1 MSGRTRFSSVARE
14 SCGSDPGPLSP
25 YLAPAARVPVFED
38 LRTAWV
44 SREPSFLILGT
55 QTSLLPTLF
64 LPVFPSSLSFLAC
77 LCAQSEICKKAAVV
91 RSVSS
96 GSLCPLHTWD
106 LRPQNPTSEPPW
118 RGLRLIPVL
127 LDMRIQRASQGLETC
142 VLLKPSVDPLLQL
155 RTISLEIMNEHNF
168 RTVFSHGL
176 MDPSFFLCPQSPHPL
191 SFPCLVP

>member
-1 MSGRTRFSSVARE
+1 MSARTRFSSVALE

-25 YLAPAARVPVFED
+25 YLPPAARVPVFVA

-55 QTSLLPTLF
+55 SLLPSLF
-64 LPVFPSSLSFLAC
+64 LPVFPSSSSFLAC
-77 LCAQSEICKKAAVV
+77 LCAQSDICKKAAVV
-91 RSVSS
+91 RSLSA

-127 LDMRIQRASQGLETC
+127 LDMRTQRASQGLEIC
-142 VLLKPSVDPLLQL
+142 VLLRPSVGPLLQ

-176 MDPSFFLCPQSPHPL
+176 MGPSFFLCPQSPHPL
-191 SFPCLVP
+191 SFP